1 MGVGGRAPSRSDQ
14 HLSMHHTLEEKGTF
28 VTAEVVVGAQWGD
41 EGKGKVID
49 FYAEE
54 ADIVVRFNGGDNAG
68 HTIMFGDQE
77 FKFHLLP
84 SGIVRKRVTAVIG
97 NGMVINPEVLLKEL
111 DYLRSKGITSFN
123 LLISERAQV
132 IMPYHPV
139 LDGLEESLK
148 GGLKAGTTGRGIG
161 PAYSDKVARFGVT
174 MGDLL
179 DPELLT
185 KKVEMALAV
194 KQKLLAAYGRKE
206 SFPAQKI
213 IERYLEMGKLLEG
226 RITNVSTFLNEA
238 LRKGHNILF
247 EGAQGT
253 LLDPDHGSYPFVT
266 SSNAVA
272 GAAAVGS
279 GMGPRAIDWV
289 VGVSKAYTTRVGEG
303 PFPTE
308 LKDDIGEHIRK
319 VGCEFGTT
327 TGRPRRC
334 GWLDLVALGHAI
346 EVNGLDALAITK
358 LDVLGGLR
366 RVRLAM
372 AYEHRGKRLRG
383 FPSNIRVLAE
393 AEPVYKEMDGWDAM
407 RPAEWTAVA
416 RKGHD
421 ALPDAAREY
430 LGFLSEETG
439 IPIELISV
447 GPSREATIDMRHEL
461 RRTAKKRK

>member
-1 MGVGGRAPSRSDQ
+1 MPLAV
-14 HLSMHHTLEEKGTF
+14 
-28 VTAEVVVGAQWGD
+28 EVVVGAQWGD

-68 HTIMFGDQE
+68 HTIMFEDRE

-84 SGIVRKRVTAVIG
+84 SGIVRKRVTAVMG
-97 NGMVINPEVLLKEL
+97 NGMVVNPEVLLKEL
-111 DYLRSKGITSFN
+111 VYLRSKGITRYD

-132 IMPYHPV
+132 IMPYHPF

-148 GGLKAGTTGRGIG
+148 GRMRAGTTGRGIG
-161 PAYSDKVARFGVT
+161 PAYSDKVARFGIT

-179 DPELLT
+179 DGELLE
-185 KKVEMALAV
+185 KKLQMAVAV
-194 KQKLLAAYGRKE
+194 KHKVMAAYGKPE
-206 SFPAQKI
+206 TFPVQKI
-213 IERYLEMGKLLEG
+213 LERYLEMGKNLQKH
-226 RITNVSTFLNEA
+226 ITNVSTFLNRAIKEG
-238 LRKGHNILF
+238 KNILF

-253 LLDPDHGSYPFVT
+253 LLDPDHGTYPYVT

-279 GMGPRAIDWV
+279 GIGPRAIDRV

-319 VGCEFGTT
+319 VGREFGTT

-334 GWLDLVALGHAI
+334 GWLDLVALAHAI
-346 EVNGLDALAITK
+346 DVNGLDALAITK

-366 RVRLAM
+366 RIKIAVG
-372 AYEHRGKRLRG
+372 YEHEGKRLAG

-393 AEPVYKEMDGWDAM
+393 AEPVYKEVDGWEALKPDK
-407 RPAEWTAVA
+407 WTAIA
-416 RKGHD
+416 KDGYD
-421 ALPDAAREY
+421 ALPEASHEY
-430 LGFLSEETG
+430 LDYIKGELS
-439 IPIELISV
+439 IPIELVSV
-447 GPSREATIDMRHEL
+447 GPSREATIDL
-461 RRTAKKRK
+461 RGLRGLK

>member
-1 MGVGGRAPSRSDQ
+1 MALTV
-14 HLSMHHTLEEKGTF
+14 
-28 VTAEVVVGAQWGD
+28 VVVVGAQWGD

-54 ADIVVRFNGGDNAG
+54 ADFVVRFNGGDNAG
-68 HTIMFGDQE
+68 HTIMFGDKE

-84 SGIVRKRVTAVIG
+84 SGIVRKRVTAVMG
-97 NGMVINPEVLLKEL
+97 NGMVVNPEVLLKEL
-111 DYLRSKGITSFN
+111 SYLRSKGISGFR
-123 LLISERAQV
+123 LLISERAHV

-148 GGLKAGTTGRGIG
+148 GGMRAGTTGRGIG
-161 PAYSDKVARFGVT
+161 PAYSDKVARFGIT

-179 DPELLT
+179 DEELLAR
-185 KKVEMALAV
+185 KLKAAV
-194 KQKLLAAYGRKE
+194 AARQRLLAAYGKNE
-206 SFPAQKI
+206 ALQFQEILDDHLK
-213 IERYLEMGKLLEG
+213 MGKQLEEY
-226 RITNVSTFLNEA
+226 ITNVSTYLNKAIREG
-238 LRKGHNILF
+238 RNILF

-253 LLDPDHGSYPFVT
+253 LLDPDHGTYPYVT

-272 GAAAVGS
+272 GAAAVGA
-279 GMGPRAIDWV
+279 GIGPRAIDRV

-308 LKDDIGEHIRK
+308 LKDSVGEHIRK

-334 GWLDLVALGHAI
+334 GWLDLSALAHAV

-366 RVRLAM
+366 RIKLAVG
-372 AYEHRGKRLRG
+372 YEHEGRRLGG
-383 FPSNIRVLAE
+383 FPSNIRILAE
-393 AEPVYKEMDGWDAM
+393 AEPVYREMDGWEALK
-407 RPAEWTAVA
+407 PEKWTALA
-416 RKGHD
+416 KDGYD

-430 LGFLSEETG
+430 LAFIKDELG
-439 IPIELISV
+439 IPIELVSV
-447 GPSREATIDMRHEL
+447 GPSREATIDL
-461 RRTAKKRK
+461 RGLPGIREVR